1 MEAVLTTDSLSPNI
15 TVEWATGTEV
25 SEGAPEI
32 NDLFRG
38 GPGSNI
44 FGSEWAVSTVD
55 CSLVE
60 KSITVW
66 WPNVRYQ

>member
-15 TVEWATGTEV
+15 TVEGNRYSEV

-44 FGSEWAVSTVD
+44 FGSE
-55 CSLVE
+55 CGSLDGGL
-60 KSITVW
+60 
-66 WPNVRYQ
+66 

>member
-1 MEAVLTTDSLSPNI
+1 MEAVLTTDSLSNI
-15 TVEWATGTEV
+15 TVEWATGTQV

-44 FGSEWAVSTVD
+44 FGSGGLD
-55 CSLVE
+55 GGL
-60 KSITVW
+60 
-66 WPNVRYQ
+66 

>member
-44 FGSEWAVSTVD
+44 FGSE
-55 CSLVE
+55 CGSLDGGL
-60 KSITVW
+60 
-66 WPNVRYQ
+66 